1 MAIYFVSKDKRAR
14 AIVARFEV
22 GRARLNFFLKNS
34 LLVSNEKQK
43 IMLLTSARTRRA
55 LTFSVKS
62 RNRCVVTGRAG
73 SVFRYFR
80 MSRIMLK
87 EMASRGLLTGVR
99 KSSW

>member
-14 AIVARFEV
+14 VTVSNFEV
-22 GRARLNFFLKNS
+22 RRSRLNFFLRNS
-34 LLVSNEKQK
+34 NLSILDKQK
-43 IMLLTSARTRRA
+43 LFVNTSVPVRRA

-62 RNRCVVTGRAG
+62 RNRCVLTGRAG

-80 MSRIMLK
+80 LSRIMLK

-99 KSSW
+99 KSS